1 MWRVENTWVKKG
13 AKHMEFASLRCCY
26 IGEYVTVSC
35 GLHLGNGTHGNNTQ
49 LPIFCIMQTH
59 GSHWGNYG
67 VNEIKLLSFVK
78 LMKWMQTM
86 GKWTIAIS
94 SGFLDSNCHL
104 GSINRSRRTQK
115 KGPWSHIQCSSL
127 NNFNFQSPALRLFFC
142 ISHIQHL
149 HRCNLHV
156 FAMVF

>member
-26 IGEYVTVSC
+26 IGEYVTGSC
-35 GLHLGNGTHGNNTQ
+35 GLYLGNGTHGNNTQ

-86 GKWTIAIS
+86 GKWWTTAIS

-104 GSINRSRRTQK
+104 GSINRRRRTQK
-115 KGPWSHIQCSSL
+115 KGPWPHIQCSSL
-127 NNFNFQSPALRLFFC
+127 INFNFQSPALCLFF
-142 ISHIQHL
+142 
-149 HRCNLHV
+149 CNLHV